1 MGPSTLR
8 SERPTGA
15 EIVTSENRTRVLPKL
30 FPTKRA
36 YLPLEATTLGKQH
49 SPLSPW
55 QLQQEG
61 RHHLDLRRQPARNC
75 SGDKRQNGE
84 TPADHREEAE
94 LRREMAVTPTRRPG
108 VEATKSETGP
118 RRRQSVRLNTFT
130 LSPWQLHRRA
140 DIILICAGTGG
151 NCSGDKRQNGETPA
165 DHREEAELRREMAV
179 TPTAL
184 ATKVKRAA
192 AGDRVSGCK
201 NISPVVIGTAS
212 ISTALPSS

>member
-1 MGPSTLR
+1 MVLVGRSTFDR
-8 SERPTGA
+8 
-15 EIVTSENRTRVLPKL
+15 
-30 FPTKRA
+30 
-36 YLPLEATTLGKQH
+36 
-49 SPLSPW
+49 
-55 QLQQEG
+55 
-61 RHHLDLRRQPARNC
+61 
-75 SGDKRQNGE
+75 
-84 TPADHREEAE
+84 
-94 LRREMAVTPTRRPG
+94 
-108 VEATKSETGP
+108 
-118 RRRQSVRLNTFT
+118 NTFT
-130 LSPWQLHRRA
+130 LPPWQLHRA

-151 NCSGDKRQNGETPA
+151 NCSGDKRQHGESPA